1 MTAFDLKFSGV
12 KDSYATGA
20 TRDAAAGK
28 GRYDLISTHAL
39 RRLAVVYERGAANHG
54 DRNWEHGVPRSRC
67 LNSAMRHLQQAI
79 AGETDED
86 HLAQCAWNVFAAIH
100 FEATGR
106 TDLDDTRLQP
116 IAAARNPD
124 TDSACAV
131 PAA

>member
-1 MTAFDLKFSGV
+1 MTAFDLKFSGI
-12 KDSYATGA
+12 KDSYAGGA

-28 GRYDLISTHAL
+28 GRYDLIGTFAL
-39 RRLAVVYERGAANHG
+39 RRLAVVYKKCALNHG

-86 HLAQCAWNVFAAIH
+86 HLAQAAWNIFAAIH
-100 FEATGR
+100 FEYTGR
-106 TDLDDTRLQP
+106 TDLDDTRLQQ
-116 IAAARNPD
+116 IAAARHPE
-124 TDSACAV
+124 TDSARAM